1 MGRLTVRLSDEL
13 HERLRKAAGSRA
25 VNGYVLEAV
34 AEKIGRAELGA
45 EVAELRARVEA
56 LERRAGRQQSA

>member
-1 MGRLTVRLSDEL
+1 MRLSDEL

-25 VNGYVLEAV
+25 VNGYVLEAISEKMGRGEV
-34 AEKIGRAELGA
+34 AAEL
-45 EVAELRARVEA
+45 AELRARVEA